1 MSETSQQPAT
11 GAPAAPAVPAGHE
24 GPVQRAEH
32 TALGWFGRHASGA
45 EHVASAARTALEHA
59 ASVLP
64 VAAKVIAAAKLVDPA
79 DAELLTAFGELLP
92 EALTMVGKAVDDA
105 LAEIKAA

>member
-45 EHVASAARTALEHA
+45 EHVASAAPTALEH
-59 ASVLP
+59 
-64 VAAKVIAAAKLVDPA
+64 AAAKLVDPA